1 MLHPVTIQDY
11 LSQSEFLTEIF
22 FFKLKFFNNSKIK
35 SLTAYLY
42 IFFFE
47 CKSCFFH
54 KKNWVWCVE
63 SDISDGNVC

>member
-35 SLTAYLY
+35 SGMLG
-42 IFFFE
+42 
-47 CKSCFFH
+47 FFH

>member
-47 CKSCFFH
+47 CKS
-54 KKNWVWCVE
+54 
-63 SDISDGNVC
+63 